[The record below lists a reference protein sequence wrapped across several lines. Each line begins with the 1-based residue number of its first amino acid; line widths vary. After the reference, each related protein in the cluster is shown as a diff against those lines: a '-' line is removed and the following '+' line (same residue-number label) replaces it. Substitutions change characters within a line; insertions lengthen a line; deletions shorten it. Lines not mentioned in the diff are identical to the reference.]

1 MKTLAILII
10 SLTVVLNSLGQKLSD
25 TIVNREDG
33 ISIDYFDTQDSSCHS
48 EIFIADNLQ
57 IIILCDKRDYKRI
70 DISSAK
76 VEINRIREILTA
88 KFIDSLNQCCS
99 ENHCPDTN
107 NAYIFTIKKGNT
119 IKDQYL
125 DFSFIGQGKC
135 DSDKLK
141 ELIDLYK
148 LLNQNY
154 H

>member
-1 MKTLAILII
+1 MKTLATLII

-33 ISIDYFDTQDSSCHS
+33 ISIDYFDVKDSSCNS

-57 IIILCDKRDYKRI
+57 IIILCDKQDYKRI

-76 VEINRIREILTA
+76 VEINRIKEILTA
-88 KFIDSLNQCCS
+88 KFIDSLNQCCY

-107 NAYIFTIKKGNT
+107 NAYIFRIKKGNT

-135 DSDKLK
+135 GSDKIK

-154 H
+154 R